1 MPKRTDLL
9 LRGILKKER
18 YRVITVPDG
27 ETALHLTKEKE
38 PDLILLDL
46 MIPGMDGREVCR
58 RVREFS
64 TASRI
69 IYLTAKATPI
79 NPLKLKELHH
89 EADAFITKPAT
100 SKQILSTISRVLQG
114 AQ

>member
-1 MPKRTDLL
+1 MLKGTDLL
-9 LRGILKKER
+9 LHRILKKER

-58 RVREFS
+58 RVREFHIK
-64 TASRI
+64 T
-69 IYLTAKATPI
+69 
-79 NPLKLKELHH
+79 
-89 EADAFITKPAT
+89 
-100 SKQILSTISRVLQG
+100 
-114 AQ
+114 